1 MNKKNIKKNKYNNRS
16 HVNYTNIDEIN
27 LSSIRFNGVGG
38 GDSIDS
44 INPNVIATARGVFGS
59 EGGSLVSAETGVS
72 IIIPPNAIPDGITQ
86 EIYFK
91 VCEDKKLVPPLDKNK
106 GLYYI

>member
-1 MNKKNIKKNKYNNRS
+1 MYGS

-27 LSSIRFNGVGG
+27 SSSHYHTTQANGG
-38 GDSIDS
+38 GKLTHNSTNAKI
-44 INPNVIATARGVFGS
+44 IASARGIFGS

-72 IIIPPNAIPDGITQ
+72 IIIPPGAIPDGVSQ

-91 VCEDKKLVPPLDKNK
+91 VCEDKNLVPPLDQEK
-106 GLYYI
+106 GLH